1 MEHLAVFI
9 AWFSSY
15 GHSLRKVILC
25 ISYTISHYFPLT
37 WLYQTEAQ
45 NVSFPADEAYIDW
58 VRHFKYLGWW
68 MKLTTNF
75 LRELTKAIQREFTF
89 RWDILGSSSIIGI
102 TILIRIMGLS
112 QSTSKSCLLSDSRKI
127 LRLFVRL
134 KWGISQN
141 LHDTSKNGVRWI
153 TCWYTPARFI
163 HKERSSNNIT
173 WGCGE
178 N

>member
-1 MEHLAVFI
+1 
-9 AWFSSY
+9 
-15 GHSLRKVILC
+15 
-25 ISYTISHYFPLT
+25 
-37 WLYQTEAQ
+37 
-45 NVSFPADEAYIDW
+45 
-58 VRHFKYLGWW
+58 

-134 KWGISQN
+134 K
-141 LHDTSKNGVRWI
+141 
-153 TCWYTPARFI
+153 
-163 HKERSSNNIT
+163 
-173 WGCGE
+173 
-178 N
+178 